1 MDRRQPRVR
10 TRGWIAVAII
20 LLALTAGYVVLLRQ
34 FKVSELP
41 VEKRFG
47 AAEPAGEV

>member
-20 LLALTAGYVVLLRQ
+20 LLALSAGYVVLLRQ
-34 FKVSELP
+34 FKVSDT
-41 VEKRFG
+41 
-47 AAEPAGEV
+47 AC